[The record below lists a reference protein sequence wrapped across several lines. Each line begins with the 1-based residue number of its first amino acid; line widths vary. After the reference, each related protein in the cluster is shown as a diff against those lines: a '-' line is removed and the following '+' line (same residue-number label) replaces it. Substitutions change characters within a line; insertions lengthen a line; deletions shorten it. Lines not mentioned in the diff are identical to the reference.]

1 MTYNP
6 SLRIVPRDQTADVLP
21 TQKEPSIL
29 TWLEGTGRL
38 KPREEVVVAADEKE
52 EEESEEIDDL
62 MGNSG
67 KGFEDD
73 DDDLAL
79 GDDD

>member
-6 SLRIVPRDQTADVLP
+6 SLRTIPRDQTADVLP

-29 TWLEGTGRL
+29 SWLEGTGRL
-38 KPREEVVVAADEKE
+38 KPREEVAVIKDETK

-62 MGNSG
+62 MGDSD
-67 KGFEDD
+67 KSFDDDLSLEDD
-73 DDDLAL
+73 D
-79 GDDD
+79 

>member
-6 SLRIVPRDQTADVLP
+6 SLREIPRRQTADVLP
-21 TQKEPSIL
+21 TQQEPSIL

-38 KPREEVVVAADEKE
+38 KPREHVIFDE

-62 MGNSG
+62 MGDSD
-67 KGFEDD
+67 KSFDDD
-73 DDDLAL
+73 DDDLSL
-79 GDDD
+79 EDED

>member
-6 SLRIVPRDQTADVLP
+6 SLREIPRRQTADVLP
-21 TQKEPSIL
+21 TQQEPSIL

-38 KPREEVVVAADEKE
+38 KPRETVVFE

-62 MGNSG
+62 MGDSDRS
-67 KGFEDD
+67 FDD
-73 DDDLAL
+73 DDDLGL
-79 GDDD
+79 EEED